1 MKNERHG
8 MNISLSLLKRAG
20 PPVTVVCAI
29 ALVLAPSASSQ
40 GKYSDPVGD
49 NSTAPDVTGVTVSSD
64 KASGQVIFQIS
75 GTKLSSSDDYPT
87 FLDIDS
93 DANPLTGDVFGG
105 GADYSFEIGQSTY
118 GFWHWNGSDWVQ
130 TAYSTVRIFTRST
143 GVMVSVNR
151 SEIGNPTDF
160 NFSATSV
167 DWPNKKFD
175 SAPDDGMFNY
185 SLDDG
190 GPSILSVVL
199 QTTPAGG
206 PKAGKPFVVTPT
218 ALNLPPSGA
227 LSLTTPQPESYT
239 CTATLKGHAVAST
252 GTGGCTFKIA
262 KKKTRGKTLKVV
274 LTVNYEGIAK
284 PFTFTFKVT

>member
-1 MKNERHG
+1 
-8 MNISLSLLKRAG
+8 MNARNKLVVAAMFVSLGLVSAAPAG
-20 PPVTVVCAI
+20 ATGQYTD
-29 ALVLAPSASSQ
+29 PS
-40 GKYSDPVGD
+40 GD
-49 NSTAPDVTGVTVSSD
+49 SGSAPDITGVTVSSD
-64 KASGQVIFQIS
+64 KSSGQVIFQIN
-75 GTKLSSSDDYPT
+75 GKNLSSSDDFPT

-93 DANPLTGDVFGG
+93 DANPLTGDVVDG
-105 GADYSFEIGQSTY
+105 GADYSFEVGGTGY

-130 TAYSTVRIFTRST
+130 TAYSTVRIFTRSA
-143 GVMVSVNR
+143 GLMISVNR

-167 DWPNKKFD
+167 DLPNKKFD

-218 ALNLPPSGA
+218 ALNLPPNGA
-227 LSLTTPQPESYT
+227 LGLTTPQPESYT

-252 GTGGCTFKIA
+252 GAGGCTFKIA

-274 LTVNYEGIAK
+274 LTVNYQGIAK